1 MAIYIDP
8 AMVPDLDNID
18 SRVFKYLIQKHKGQ
32 LARWAKC
39 KDYYEGRH
47 DILAHKVDDDD
58 DVVRFNVNYTLLH
71 WTCGHHPSA
80 ESWIKRFSLCQ
91 RQNRV

>member
-18 SRVFKYLIQKHKGQ
+18 SRVFKYLIQKHKRQ

-47 DILAHKVDDDD
+47 DILVRKADDDD
-58 DVVRFNVNYTLLH
+58 DVVRFNVNYAKYVVDVGLGYYL
-71 WTCGHHPSA
+71 GEPVNPD
-80 ESWIKRFSLCQ
+80 R
-91 RQNRV
+91 

>member
-18 SRVFKYLIQKHKGQ
+18 SKVFKYLIQKHKRQ

-47 DILAHKVDDDD
+47 AIFAPNESDDEDT
-58 DVVRFNVNYTLLH
+58 VKFNVNYAKYVVDVGL
-71 WTCGHHPSA
+71 G
-80 ESWIKRFSLCQ
+80 
-91 RQNRV
+91 